1 MEFAMMNH
9 LSINFVSDVAYLKKK
24 KKKDTETIVDVH

>member
-1 MEFAMMNH
+1 MEFAVMIH

-24 KKKDTETIVDVH
+24 QNKKTIVDVH